1 MSPPYTDIEAY
12 GVDTDMDMDGE
23 QITKEQDEE
32 IMKKKERQVN
42 LTFYSV
48 VILHLVWILLI

>member
-12 GVDTDMDMDGE
+12 GVDNDMDMDGE

>member
-12 GVDTDMDMDGE
+12 GVDLEGE

-42 LTFYSV
+42 RF
-48 VILHLVWILLI
+48 I